1 MNQNWCV
8 YVIRCSDGSLYT
20 GITTDMARR
29 FHQHADGKGAKYFRG
44 RVPEQVVYLE
54 TQHTR
59 SSASKREL
67 QIKALR
73 RSEKL
78 ELMVSYRGH
87 GVTDELQTEV
97 L

>member
-1 MNQNWCV
+1 MNQSWCV
-8 YVIRCSDGSLYT
+8 YVIRCLDGSLYT
-20 GITTDMARR
+20 GITTNISRR
-29 FHQHADGKGAKYFRG
+29 FQQHAAGKGAKYFRG
-44 RVPEQVVYLE
+44 RVPELVVYLE

-67 QIKALR
+67 QIKAMQ

-78 ELMVSYRGH
+78 ALMVSYTDH

>member
-1 MNQNWCV
+1 M
-8 YVIRCSDGSLYT
+8 
-20 GITTDMARR
+20 
-29 FHQHADGKGAKYFRG
+29 
-44 RVPEQVVYLE
+44 PEQVVYLE

-67 QIKALR
+67 QIKTMQ

-78 ELMVSYRGH
+78 ELIESYTDH
-87 GVTDELQTEV
+87 EVTGEFQTEV